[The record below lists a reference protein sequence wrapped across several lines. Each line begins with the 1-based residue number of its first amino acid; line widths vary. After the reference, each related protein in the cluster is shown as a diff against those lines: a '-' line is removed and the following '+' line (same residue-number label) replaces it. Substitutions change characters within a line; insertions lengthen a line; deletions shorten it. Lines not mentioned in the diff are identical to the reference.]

1 MPVYL
6 WQNQRSFQVTVGSDN
21 ANNKLV
27 CLAKLEKDKGL
38 DAVGRQVEPYLPVG
52 CVCTAA
58 PLWFGLAADPYS
70 RGLESYSYQMPL
82 ELAKTVSSSPDLP

>member
-38 DAVGRQVEPYLPVG
+38 DAVGRQVDSWLNPTFLSVAFALQRH
-52 CVCTAA
+52 C
-58 PLWFGLAADPYS
+58 GLAW
-70 RGLESYSYQMPL
+70 LL
-82 ELAKTVSSSPDLP
+82 ILTVVV